1 MFKIFRKL
9 DDNWDW
15 TFGKGIQNYGDNKI
29 STMQN
34 IKSRLLSVKYDC
46 FFDLT
51 AGIDWFNILSQ
62 RGQFAKDVVEINIR
76 LCILQSLYV
85 TEITDLQVI
94 YNQDRSITAQYTVN
108 TIFGEIE
115 DTTVI
120 GGQNA

>member
-1 MFKIFRKL
+1 MFYKIRKL

-15 TFGKGIQNYGDNKI
+15 TFGKGLQNYGDNKI

-46 FFDLT
+46 YFDL
-51 AGIDWFNILSQ
+51 ASGIDWFNILAQ
-62 RGQFAKDVVEINIR
+62 RGKYARDVVEINIR

-85 TEITDLQVI
+85 TAITDLSI
-94 YNQDRSITAQYTVN
+94 TYNTDRSISAQYTVD
-108 TIFGEIE
+108 TIFGEIS
-115 DTTVI
+115 DITLI

>member
-29 STMQN
+29 SAMQN

-51 AGIDWFNILSQ
+51 SGVDWFNILSQ

-85 TEITDLQVI
+85 TEITDLQI
-94 YNQDRSITAQYTVN
+94 TYNQDRSITAQYTVN